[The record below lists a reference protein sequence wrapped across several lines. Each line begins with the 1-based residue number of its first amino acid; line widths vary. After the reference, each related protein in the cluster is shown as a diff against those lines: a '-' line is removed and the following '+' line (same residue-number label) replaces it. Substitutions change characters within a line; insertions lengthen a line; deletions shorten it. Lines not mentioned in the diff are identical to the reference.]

1 MASPLLRKERSL
13 LGHKGRV
20 FDLRWSTAGP
30 SRLASVGEKGGVV
43 WSLDGGAATRTV
55 SFAGTEFMRVCWHP
69 GGAHVLVG
77 DAQGKIAVRAA
88 DDGAV
93 SATLDAHA
101 EDEVYGLEVLSGDDG
116 GLLAAAAGDTVQL
129 WDLEK
134 AERTAQVTLAATAGG
149 VVFGGLGRNPEA
161 RSYVFGF
168 AASGRLLSAALSDGT
183 VRLVDARSLQVLASL
198 GEHARRGAPAFA
210 TALSQTAPLLAS
222 SDGEG
227 SVLLWDL
234 RRLGHGPLAEVCA
247 AAAVQAVAFVPG
259 AAGGASELL
268 ATGGDDRTVCLHE
281 LVLHEGGLAPSG
293 LHELA
298 TVSTATVLSPVLSI
312 EAAPDATTPRLA
324 SGGGSGGLMSDAS
337 VSLWRMDGSA
347 AKKREREPAEA
358 DEEEEGAA
366 ATATCLP
373 CVAERVPCPKSR
385 RDGECCD
392 DGDD

>member
-1 MASPLLRKERSL
+1 MASPLLRKERAL

-149 VVFGGLGRNPEA
+149 VVFGD
-161 RSYVFGF
+161 
-168 AASGRLLSAALSDGT
+168 SG
-183 VRLVDARSLQVLASL
+183 
-198 GEHARRGAPAFA
+198 
-210 TALSQTAPLLAS
+210 
-222 SDGEG
+222 
-227 SVLLWDL
+227 
-234 RRLGHGPLAEVCA
+234 
-247 AAAVQAVAFVPG
+247 
-259 AAGGASELL
+259 
-268 ATGGDDRTVCLHE
+268 
-281 LVLHEGGLAPSG
+281 
-293 LHELA
+293 
-298 TVSTATVLSPVLSI
+298 
-312 EAAPDATTPRLA
+312 
-324 SGGGSGGLMSDAS
+324 
-337 VSLWRMDGSA
+337 
-347 AKKREREPAEA
+347 
-358 DEEEEGAA
+358 
-366 ATATCLP
+366 
-373 CVAERVPCPKSR
+373 
-385 RDGECCD
+385 
-392 DGDD
+392 